1 MITKEVFVQ
10 TMLQLQ
16 ELDEKY
22 NKIDSAL
29 RELDSN
35 FCQFYPLE
43 PFNIVVNLLEEIFQ
57 DNDYNLSYFVYDS
70 NWLEGC
76 KNGKN
81 SIFDANNK
89 DITPK
94 SWEEVYD
101 FLVENMK
108 ESGEKE

>member
-10 TMLQLQ
+10 TMLQLE
-16 ELDEKY
+16 ELDKKY

-29 RELDSN
+29 RELDNN

-43 PFNIVVNLLEEIFQ
+43 PFNIVVNLLQEIFQ
-57 DNDYNLSYFVYDS
+57 DKNYNLSYFIYET

-76 KNGKN
+76 KNGKY
-81 SIFDANNK
+81 SIFDVNDN

-101 FLVENMK
+101 FLIESMK
-108 ESGEKE
+108 ESGEE

>member
-10 TMLQLQ
+10 TMLQLH
-16 ELDEKY
+16 ELDAKY
-22 NKIDSAL
+22 NKIASAV

-43 PFNIVVNLLEEIFQ
+43 PFNIVINLLEEVFQ
-57 DNDYNLSYFVYDS
+57 DKECHLNYFVYEA

-76 KNGKN
+76 NNGKYAV
-81 SIFDANNK
+81 FDANNN

-101 FLVENMK
+101 FLIENMK
-108 ESGEKE
+108 ESGEK

>member
-16 ELDEKY
+16 ELDAKY
-22 NKIDSAL
+22 NKIDGAL

-35 FCQFYPLE
+35 FCSFYPLE

-57 DNDYNLSYFVYDS
+57 DNDYSLCYFVYDS

-81 SIFDANNK
+81 SIFDENDN

>member
-29 RELDSN
+29 RELDNN
-35 FCQFYPLE
+35 FCSFYPLE

-81 SIFDANNK
+81 SIFDVNDN